1 MGSKIDVMK
10 GGDERILLP
19 MFLLGTLVIV
29 GIVLECERFS
39 ISFFHYRFSI
49 FEPGTKHETNVF
61 NRFQPFFRTLAVLS
75 NTIYGLQHI

>member
-19 MFLLGTLVIV
+19 MFLSRGKDVKDV
-29 GIVLECERFS
+29 HVFQ
-39 ISFFHYRFSI
+39 YRFSI
-49 FEPGTKHETNVF
+49 FEPVQNMKQMFSTV
-61 NRFQPFFRTLAVLS
+61 FRTLAVLS

>member
-19 MFLLGTLVIV
+19 MFLSRGKDVKDV
-29 GIVLECERFS
+29 HVFQ
-39 ISFFHYRFSI
+39 YRFSV

-61 NRFQPFFRTLAVLS
+61 NRFSDFGCP
-75 NTIYGLQHI
+75 